1 MKINQSLN
9 QNQKT
14 LRHKSTV
21 AIFTPI
27 NFKHYGKKQKLLIP
41 FSIQFTLANSNQN
54 RFLLDFFHT
63 FTVILRA
70 VTRSNFCFPLDHLY
84 IILPST
90 TRTMFKGVTS
100 RKKQQQCTEVQNI
113 EKTNQ
118 EKKIKTRILG
128 VNSSFFTFLSLC
140 PVQMQCPSQYI
151 NQALVLNSFLK
162 ILIYVSCCP

>member
-27 NFKHYGKKQKLLIP
+27 NFKHYGKKQKLVIP

-54 RFLLDFFHT
+54 RFLLDFSPT

-100 RKKQQQCTEVQNI
+100 RKKKQQCTEVQNI

-118 EKKIKTRILG
+118 EKKSKQEFFVSIPRFLLFCHSVRFKCSVHLSILIKLWCLI
-128 VNSSFFTFLSLC
+128 
-140 PVQMQCPSQYI
+140 P
-151 NQALVLNSFLK
+151 FLK
-162 ILIYVSCCP
+162 Y